1 MNHARAHEGS
11 PCIFV
16 AMVAPIKGGAWLIS
30 RMVDSTAGA
39 DHVGHAGKENKTQ
52 GSHN

>member
-1 MNHARAHEGS
+1 MDHARAHEGS
-11 PCIFV
+11 PCFFV
-16 AMVAPIKGGAWLIS
+16 AMFAPIKGGAWPIS
-30 RMVDSTAGA
+30 RMVESTAGA